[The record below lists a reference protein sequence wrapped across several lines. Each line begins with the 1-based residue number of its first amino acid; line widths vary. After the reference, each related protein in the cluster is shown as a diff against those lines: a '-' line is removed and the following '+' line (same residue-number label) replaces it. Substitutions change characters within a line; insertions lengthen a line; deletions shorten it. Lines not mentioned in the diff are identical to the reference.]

1 VHRSAVAPRV
11 HIRADDPSVTPYAGL
26 LLTGELLRN
35 LNVVNRLSQAI
46 DGVAPF
52 KERRRGLGGGELL
65 VALAEMMLIGGNHL
79 AHLDVLRQDEAGA
92 PLRCSAVAPPPST
105 AGQLLRRLTPEQC
118 HAAIAA
124 MAGIGNEFD
133 AYLGL
138 DPSDAV
144 SLDLDASRTEVYGRK
159 KEGARFNYEGRRGY
173 DSQLITWA
181 ERQRTIA
188 GELLA
193 DNAAP
198 SLTATALLRRALAT
212 LPQGH
217 GEVRLRGDSD
227 YYTLDLLHACRQEQV
242 VFAVSVPRS
251 TAMWR
256 SLGRIG
262 EQDWRPAVDMA
273 RAEVAETSYCPQGW
287 RHEPLRLLVRR
298 VRVDAAEISHSPRAR
313 RRRTIPKAQLALAVA
328 GDIDTVYSYS
338 FVISDLPG
346 EAVAVELW
354 QRQRAHIEERIRDLK
369 LGCGLFHLPLGTV
382 RANAGWQVATVVT
395 TNLMAMLAATVVAE
409 ASAARDATAVETEEV
424 ADAEDE
430 QPAYRT
436 SPTLRR
442 WMIAVPGRLVHRA
455 RRLHLRLPQCLWWAE
470 EFTAAYDRLRGLA
483 FT

>member
-35 LNVVNRLSQAI
+35 LDVVHRLNQAV
-46 DGVAPF
+46 DSVAPF
-52 KERRRGLGGGELL
+52 KERKRGVDGGELL

-92 PLRCSAVAPPPST
+92 QLRRVRAAPPPST
-105 AGQLLRRLTPEQC
+105 AGQLLRRLTAEQC

-124 MAGIGNEFD
+124 MAGIGTEFD

-138 DPSDAV
+138 DPGGVV

-159 KEGARFNYEGRRGY
+159 KEGARFNYEGRLGY
-173 DSQLITWA
+173 DSQVITWA
-181 ERQRTIA
+181 ERQRIIA

-198 SLTATALLRRALAT
+198 SRTATELLRRALPT

-217 GEVRLRGDSD
+217 GEVWLRADSD
-227 YYTLDLLHACRQEQV
+227 YYTLDLLHACREEQV
-242 VFAVSVPRS
+242 GFAVSVPRS

-256 SLGRIG
+256 SLERIG
-262 EQDWRPAVDMA
+262 EQDWQPAVDMA
-273 RAEVAETSYCPQGW
+273 RAELAETSYRPQGW

-298 VRVDAAEISHSPRAR
+298 VRIDAAEISRSPRAR

-338 FVISDLPG
+338 FVITDLPG
-346 EAVAVELW
+346 EAATVELW
-354 QRQRAHIEERIRDLK
+354 QRQRAHIEERIKDLK

-382 RANAGWQVATVVT
+382 RANAGWQVATVVAA
-395 TNLMAMLAATVVAE
+395 NLMAMLSATVVAE
-409 ASAARDATAVETEEV
+409 SRDAREATAAETED
-424 ADAEDE
+424 ATDAEDE

-470 EFTAAYDRLRGLA
+470 EFMATYHRLRGLA
-483 FT
+483 FS